1 MLQLDY
7 TATAARLDLMD
18 VHQATL
24 EDLAVGLAQW
34 DPLSGPAPAG
44 LEGATDLVLC
54 NHASG
59 PLSTDP
65 EVLMTNLASGAKKG
79 GFVLLHTLLKGE
91 TLGET
96 ISFLSSTTNNKSE
109 SGLLTQVGIYTFFV
123 DVIEVSPLPFLVRY
137 CANNLR

>member
-7 TATAARLDLMD
+7 TATAAHLKLLD

-34 DPLSGPAPAG
+34 DLLSGPAPAG
-44 LEGATDLVLC
+44 LEGAADLVLC
-54 NHASG
+54 NNASG
-59 PLSTDP
+59 PLSKDP
-65 EVLMTNLASGAKKG
+65 VELMTNLASGAKKG

-96 ISFLSSTTNNKSE
+96 ISFLSSTTNNKSQTR
-109 SGLLTQVGIYTFFV
+109 LLTQVGIYYFLIK
-123 DVIEVSPLPFLVRY
+123 VIESSSE
-137 CANNLR
+137 

>member
-7 TATAARLDLMD
+7 TATTAHLDLLD

-24 EDLAVGLAQW
+24 EDLAVGSAQW
-34 DPLSGPAPAG
+34 DPMLGPAPAG
-44 LEGATDLVLC
+44 LEGAADLVLC

-59 PLSTDP
+59 PLCTDP

-91 TLGET
+91 TLAET
-96 ISFLSSTTNNKSE
+96 ISFLSSTTNSKSQT
-109 SGLLTQVGIYTFFV
+109 GLLTQVRIHTVVTSVIEYSFFV
-123 DVIEVSPLPFLVRY
+123 VSFAGLL
-137 CANNLR
+137 LHS

>member
-1 MLQLDY
+1 MVPLLNIQPTLKLDY
-7 TATAARLDLMD
+7 TATATHLDLLD
-18 VHQATL
+18 VHQAAL
-24 EDLAVGLAQW
+24 EDLAVGSAQW

-44 LEGATDLVLC
+44 LEGAADLVLC

-65 EVLMTNLASGAKKG
+65 EVLMANLASGAKKG

-96 ISFLSSTTNNKSE
+96 MSFLSSTTSNNSQT
-109 SGLLTQVGIYTFFV
+109 GLLTQVRIHSV
-123 DVIEVSPLPFLVRY
+123 VSSVKDILSS
-137 CANNLR
+137 